1 MTDEELEALLEEL
14 EAALRA
20 DVQEALSDTSSDFA
34 DALGEATELVA
45 ARFSVSGIRAM
56 WRRRVNGIMSRL
68 RSIAGRAA
76 EVAAGDVDVSLPRNW
91 DDNLADYTAAT
102 RALLDAVG
110 DRLAAEATQ
119 SLAEGLNAGEDL
131 DQLKQRLSAVFAQEG
146 TQLGEGRA
154 QRIAMTEATRAF
166 NAGTLAAAQA
176 MTGPDRP
183 LVKQWITRHDA
194 RVRDAHR
201 DTNGQLQLLDDP
213 FDVDGTPM
221 LYPGDPSAPAALTV
235 NCRCIMRT
243 AVAERNRG
251 MNDTGGQSV
260 TASAAGSQDFQS
272 RMPPNLKRYWLTG
285 PGAAKVR
292 WGTPGSFD
300 RCVRALRGDF
310 PQDPEG
316 LCANLY
322 HEATGKWPGQNSNAG
337 AVHSGAMVALMP
349 TRQDAERLALDG
361 GEAASELHLTL
372 YYLGEA
378 VDWSPEQRGQLVERV
393 STAAR
398 FMSPISA
405 HVFGSAQWNPA
416 SDEPAWVWNVGDDLD
431 AESSRLSDVRHEVAY
446 GLEDRH
452 HSPEL
457 PRQHSPWAP
466 HICAM
471 YSRDDHSA
479 ALTSRTGP
487 VTFDRIRVAFAGGYT
502 DIPLSAM
509 QLEGHPTVLPGE
521 PKPMP
526 LPTPMYQVGDRIDVD
541 NPHEPGQDSGTV
553 EEVNPGP
560 AYGILFDGTDMI
572 HRWYVADE
580 LSPEEGGPTHDPQS
594 MAARKLLTWSTP
606 DDTALAF
613 ENQQTGDGRVFS
625 PGALYWSDGPW
636 PLQYVDEMN
645 SGHDGARLAGAIF
658 DMNRDASRIT
668 GGGVLYL
675 NQQAGVEAAM
685 LLSQAAPLGV
695 SVDLDDVDVEM
706 VDATGNG
713 PQIGAQDVYRARLVT
728 ASLLPLTDGG
738 WRLTGRTAATWT
750 ASGISTV
757 GESTLVD
764 IVVGAD
770 GAVPSNAFEV
780 TAAAGDGIPDEAVTV
795 DRQESGQYLM
805 KITKARVRGATL
817 VPIPAYANAR
827 IVLDDMSMFA
837 CSEAITA
844 DAVSNDYDRVVRHVR
859 KSLLP
864 VTASDAASF
873 LRLPITAVRRHL
885 ARATQRGHIVRIA
898 RGTYVKPVYAT
909 PVAATAADGY
919 ALTASATGSVD
930 LPVAGRDA
938 AWDGN
943 AAASRV
949 FQWANG
955 DVSKLDR
962 AFAYRDDDAD
972 PKTKASRKLGFADV
986 VGGTLTIIPRGVFAA
1001 QAALEGARGGV
1012 DIPADQMDAVKNK
1025 LDAIRA
1031 HVDEETG
1038 GGQRTSMEAS
1048 AWSAMRDLP
1057 PMPRAWFSAPTDDEL
1072 PFGGPG
1078 VNYRDGRIFGWVAQ
1092 AGEAHAGFAK
1102 KVTIDGLGRIDT
1114 THFLRQRFTLDDGST
1129 IKAGAFTMNV
1139 GHHRDGA
1146 ECETSACQF
1155 DDTRTV
1161 AGIVTVGM
1169 SDRGMWFSGAAAPW
1183 MSEWDRSVFL
1193 ATQPSYHMKKSASGS
1208 WQLRAVLAVPV
1219 PGHSSPLMAAAVTQR
1234 SQLALTAAAT
1244 MAEVED
1250 AVVAATTG
1258 VAATTTGVA
1267 DIDYD
1272 RLANSLVA
1280 AMSRAEQKRLD
1291 EVTELEALR
1300 AEGEEMGV
1308 DPA

>member
-1 MTDEELEALLEEL
+1 MTEEELEALLEEL
-14 EAALRA
+14 EGALRA
-20 DVQEALSDTSSDFA
+20 QVEESLTLTSRDFA
-34 DALGEATELVA
+34 SALRDATELVA
-45 ARFSVSGIRAM
+45 ARFSVSGIRTM
-56 WRRRVNGIMSRL
+56 WRRRVGGIMSRL
-68 RSIAGRAA
+68 RAIAGRAA
-76 EVAAGDVDVSLPRNW
+76 DVAADDAGTDLPPDW
-91 DDNLADYTAAT
+91 DEGLADYTTAT
-102 RALLDAVG
+102 RALLDSVG

-119 SLAEGLNAGEDL
+119 SLAEGLNAGEGL
-131 DQLKQRLSAVFAQEG
+131 EELRQRLVTVFSQEG

-183 LVKQWITRHDA
+183 LVKQWITRRDA

-221 LYPGDPSAPAALTV
+221 LYPGDPTAPAALTV

-243 AVAERNRG
+243 AVAERNQAMG
-251 MNDTGGQSV
+251 EADGQEM
-260 TASAAGSQDFQS
+260 TASAVIDSREFQS
-272 RMPPNLKRYWLTG
+272 KMPLRLKRYWLSG
-285 PGAAKVR
+285 AGAAKIG
-292 WGTPGSFD
+292 WGTPGAFD
-300 RCVRALRGDF
+300 RCVRELRDDF

-322 HEATGKWPGQNSNAG
+322 HEATGRWPGQNSNANSG
-337 AVHSGAMVALMP
+337 HTGAMVALMP

-361 GEAASELHLTL
+361 GESADELHTTL

-378 VDWSPEQRGQLVERV
+378 ADWSPQQRRQLTERM
-393 STAAR
+393 SLAAR
-398 FMSPISA
+398 FLSPVYA
-405 HVFGSAQWNPA
+405 RVFGSAQWNPE

-431 AESSRLSDVRHEVAY
+431 ADSPRLFDVQYEVAAEIEV
-446 GLEDRH
+446 GHQD
-452 HSPEL
+452 PEL

-466 HICAM
+466 HICAV
-471 YSRDDHSA
+471 YSSDNYSDSLA
-479 ALTSRTGP
+479 SRVGT
-487 VTFDRIRVAFAGGYT
+487 VAFDRIRVAFAGDYT

-509 QLEGHPTVLPGE
+509 QSEGHPVIAPGE
-521 PKPMP
+521 PMP
-526 LPTPMYQVGDRIDVD
+526 LPTPAYQVGDRIDVD
-541 NPHEPGQDSGTV
+541 NPHEPSHDTGTV

-580 LSPEEGGPTHDPQS
+580 LSPEVGAPMHDPQS
-594 MAARKLLTWSTP
+594 MASRRLLTWSTP
-606 DDTALAF
+606 GDTALAF
-613 ENQQTGDGRVFS
+613 ENQQTGDGRIFA
-625 PGALYWSDGPW
+625 PGALYWADGPW

-658 DMNRDASRIT
+658 DMNRDGPRIA
-668 GGGVLYL
+668 GSGVVYL

-706 VDATGNG
+706 VDATGG
-713 PQIGAQDVYRARLVT
+713 SLQPDTPDVYRAHLVT
-728 ASLLPLTDGG
+728 ASLLPRIDGG
-738 WRLTGRTAATWT
+738 WRLTGQTEATWT
-750 ASGISTV
+750 ASGTTTM
-757 GESTLVD
+757 GESTSVD
-764 IVVGAD
+764 IVVGID
-770 GAVPSNAFEV
+770 GAIPAEAFEV
-780 TAAAGDGIPDEAVTV
+780 AAAAGDGIPDEAVIV

-827 IVLDDMSMFA
+827 IILDETSMFA
-837 CSEAITA
+837 CDDRITA
-844 DAVSNDYDRVVRHVR
+844 DAASNDYDRVVRHVR

-864 VTASDAASF
+864 VTAADAASF

-885 ARATQRGHIVRIA
+885 ARATREGHIVRIA
-898 RGTYVKPVYAT
+898 RGTYVKPVAAT
-909 PVAATAADGY
+909 DVAATAAEGR

-938 AWDGN
+938 AWDGS
-943 AAASRV
+943 AATSRV
-949 FQWANG
+949 FKWADG
-955 DVSKLDR
+955 DTSKLDR

-1012 DIPADQMDAVKNK
+1012 DIPADQMGAVKNK
-1025 LDAIRA
+1025 LAAIRT

-1038 GGQRTSMEAS
+1038 GGQRSDMEAS

-1057 PMPRAWFSAPTDDEL
+1057 PMPAKWFSAPTDAEL

-1078 VNYRDGRIFGWVAQ
+1078 VNYRNGRIFGWVAQ

-1193 ATQPSYHMKKSASGS
+1193 ATQPSYHMKRGAAGD

-1250 AVVAATTG
+1250 AVDVAATTR
-1258 VAATTTGVA
+1258 VAPVA
-1267 DIDYD
+1267 VDVAQIDYD
-1272 RLANSLVA
+1272 RLANSFLV
-1280 AMSRAEQKRLD
+1280 AMSRAEQKRVS
-1291 EVTELEALR
+1291 EAAELEAFR
-1300 AEGEEMGV
+1300 AEVEEMGA